1 MDALDSP
8 GSGLTHEIV
17 AAVASAAG
25 TTPNGLE
32 TPLYEAVDPE
42 ALDRVVASDAPVW
55 VTFEYEG
62 YVVEVDSGRTV
73 TVEPADRGGRR

>member
-1 MDALDSP
+1 MDPLNSP
-8 GSGLTHEIV
+8 GSGLTYEI
-17 AAVASAAG
+17 ATAVASAAG
-25 TTPNGLE
+25 TTLSGLE

-42 ALDRVVASDAPVW
+42 ALDRLVAADAPVR

-73 TVEPADRGGRR
+73 TVEPVDRGTGR